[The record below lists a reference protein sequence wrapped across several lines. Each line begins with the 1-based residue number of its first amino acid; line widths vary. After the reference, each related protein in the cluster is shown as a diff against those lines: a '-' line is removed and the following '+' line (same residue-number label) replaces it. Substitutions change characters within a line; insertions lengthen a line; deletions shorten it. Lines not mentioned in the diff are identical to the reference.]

1 MDLHQEIRKLAQKH
15 VSLAEREQR
24 ETFSIAV
31 RELMSE
37 AEAEGISTAQ
47 RVPAFCRAIQTAK
60 FSRENGLT
68 ITEVEGPKSG
78 LSTTVVVHY
87 RRTGS
92 PTRSAGRAETIL
104 LPSESPAEKAS
115 RLAGRLRGLIREE
128 IASRGGAEEFLRWV
142 RSDENVA

>member
-1 MDLHQEIRKLAQKH
+1 MDLHQEIRKLAQEH
-15 VSLAEREQR
+15 VALAEREQR

-37 AEAEGISTAQ
+37 AEAKGISTAQ

-68 ITEVEGPKSG
+68 ITEVEGPRSG

-92 PTRSAGRAETIL
+92 PQQSVGQFEKNI
-104 LPSESPAEKAS
+104 PSSESHAEKAS

-128 IASRGGAEEFLRWV
+128 IVSRGGAEEFLRWV
-142 RSDENVA
+142 RSDENAA